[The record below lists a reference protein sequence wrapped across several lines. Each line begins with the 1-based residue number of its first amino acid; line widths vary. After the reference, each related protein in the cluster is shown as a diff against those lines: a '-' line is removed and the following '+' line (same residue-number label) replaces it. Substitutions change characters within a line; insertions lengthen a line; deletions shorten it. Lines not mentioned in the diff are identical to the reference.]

1 MDARRVRVRRVTPE
15 EKIVVRK
22 ASPKWGPMDIVR
34 IRLED
39 AMGNSAKADS
49 LATYVPDIFAV
60 LSVVEDPQAVELAK
74 NTAISDPGANH
85 RYSVRSFLSGRTVT
99 LAQSSLDDID
109 PKFRRFAL
117 SFFRGHFAGILSV
130 LNDKLGI
137 VEEDR
142 EDDPHMHY
150 YDDDVD
156 AGGESDDEE
165 RPAPRRIVEDDEDDT
180 GYCDSDEFDDIDNRP
195 VSRRGRPASWGGR

>member
-39 AMGNSAKADS
+39 AIGNSAKADS

-74 NTAISDPGANH
+74 NTAIADPGANH

-117 SFFRGHFAGILSV
+117 SFFRGHFAGILSA

-150 YDDDVD
+150 YY
-156 AGGESDDEE
+156 DDEE
-165 RPAPRRIVEDDEDDT
+165 TPVPRRIVEEDEDDT
-180 GYCDSDEFDDIDNRP
+180 DDDDSDEFDDIDNRP